1 MSPVVRNI
9 LAAIAGIVVGSVV
22 NMALVTIG
30 PSVIPAP
37 PGADVTTA
45 EGLRASIALF
55 TPRNFVFPFLAHS
68 MGTLA
73 GAFVVAKFAASHHLK
88 FAMAIGVFFL
98 AGGITAVVMFG
109 GPLWF
114 TMTDVLLA
122 YLPMGYL
129 GAELAGRTS
138 VERAV

>member
-37 PGADVTTA
+37 AGADVTTA

-88 FAMAIGVFFL
+88 FAMGIGVFF
-98 AGGITAVVMFG
+98 
-109 GPLWF
+109 
-114 TMTDVLLA
+114 
-122 YLPMGYL
+122 
-129 GAELAGRTS
+129 LAGRTS
-138 VERAV
+138 VERAA